1 MTNLFPK
8 TTVLITTGIAI
19 LFSAAFANAQ
29 TSGRFH
35 IPFQFIMEDKM
46 LPQGDY
52 SARIDS
58 YSQRIEL
65 ISGKGVTMTYLAQN
79 TPPRPGAS
87 ASTDQLVFYKYGSVC
102 VFRQIWRA
110 GATQG
115 RELPPSKVERE
126 MARRT
131 PENPAT
137 EVAVRVRPRQ

>member
-1 MTNLFPK
+1 
-8 TTVLITTGIAI
+8 
-19 LFSAAFANAQ
+19 
-29 TSGRFH
+29 
-35 IPFQFIMEDKM
+35 M

-52 SARIDS
+52 QARIDS

-65 ISGKGVTMTYLAQN
+65 ISGEGVTMTYLAQN

-87 ASTDQLVFYKYGSVC
+87 ASTNQLVFFKYGSVC

-137 EVAVRVRPRQ
+137 EVAVRVLPRQ